1 MKWQKKGLVYTPP
14 KDNSW
19 KHNSALTPTAFLLGE
34 NIIRVY
40 ASFRDT
46 QGIGRIGYVDVD
58 ANNPSNIIKISNKPV
73 LDIGKDGMFDDNG
86 VILGDIIRV
95 ENKIYMYYVGFQLV
109 KKI

>member
-1 MKWQKKGLVYTPP
+1 MGWRENNCEGGRLMKWKKKGLIYQPP

-19 KHNSALTPTAFLLGE
+19 RDNSALTPTAFLLDE

-58 ANNPSNIIKISNKPV
+58 ANNPNNIIKIS
-73 LDIGKDGMFDDNG
+73 
-86 VILGDIIRV
+86 
-95 ENKIYMYYVGFQLV
+95 EH
-109 KKI
+109 